1 MNRVLGLAAVFAIGV
16 LAGCSSPASSP
27 QGLAPSGVNSSTS
40 GRLIGTMDDWVNAV
54 CNSPR
59 FDPGTLMPSATG
71 GGQCAD
77 LASRGSIGPVGRY
90 EFVWGTYP
98 SGSES
103 SIRNDLAMLGPY
115 AEGND
120 GTEEVVFAAFMG
132 ENHAGLT
139 SLERFGFALHPG
151 KMSAC
156 YGVYSHQR
164 VECPP
169 EGEPSNA
176 PPQARAGGP
185 PRGSIDSVPSPTAVV
200 PPAGNGRQIPPD
212 ADTQGFVGYPGA
224 RCNYANPA
232 VTIGRTADSAVVIC
246 ETGVGRFYYKGFG
259 LQNGQSV
266 EIDDPVQTGAAFVAT
281 NNGVQYSVSPAALI
295 ITQGSTVL
303 SNGPMLEYWSA

>member
-1 MNRVLGLAAVFAIGV
+1 
-16 LAGCSSPASSP
+16 
-27 QGLAPSGVNSSTS
+27 
-40 GRLIGTMDDWVNAV
+40 
-54 CNSPR
+54 
-59 FDPGTLMPSATG
+59 
-71 GGQCAD
+71 
-77 LASRGSIGPVGRY
+77 
-90 EFVWGTYP
+90 
-98 SGSES
+98 
-103 SIRNDLAMLGPY
+103 
-115 AEGND
+115 
-120 GTEEVVFAAFMG
+120 MG